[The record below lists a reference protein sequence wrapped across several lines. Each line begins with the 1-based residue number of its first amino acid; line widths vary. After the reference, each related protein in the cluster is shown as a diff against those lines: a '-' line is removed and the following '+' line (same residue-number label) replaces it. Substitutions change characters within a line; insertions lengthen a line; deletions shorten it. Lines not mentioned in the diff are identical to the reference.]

1 MSYSTCLYR
10 QQPLGK
16 QGEAINWNKSG
27 GVEGLIVEAITKPII
42 IFITE
47 WLWCFEGGNEK
58 ERKKIEEK
66 DIKEGLQQK
75 FICFC
80 GWLLN
85 L

>member
-10 QQPLGK
+10 QQPLGKK

-58 ERKKIEEK
+58 ERKKIEGK
-66 DIKEGLQQK
+66 DIKEGLPALQQK
-75 FICFC
+75 F
-80 GWLLN
+80 
-85 L
+85 